1 MCRALK
7 INNLKYVFAQ
17 GNRCAPLNIF
27 HLPPDCF
34 RDRSQCWNIRLQP
47 RQRALSVQP
56 TASLFGHPAIPR
68 FIDASQIPTFK
79 KKKKTKFCGY
89 LASSELL
96 VLFFPAAFV
105 PSVSHILIVLGR
117 FQTLFK
123 QKGCGWLKA
132 QAIWS
137 AFFFSRGLK
146 LRYICWF
153 FRHDAVERLE
163 DYDGTVRT

>member
-79 KKKKTKFCGY
+79 KKKKDEVLRLPCIKRVVGAVFPSSICSLRVSY
-89 LASSELL
+89 FDSSWKISNSFQAKRLWLAEGSGDL
-96 VLFFPAAFV
+96 VGLFFQQ
-105 PSVSHILIVLGR
+105 R
-117 FQTLFK
+117 FKIKVHMLVF
-123 QKGCGWLKA
+123 
-132 QAIWS
+132 
-137 AFFFSRGLK
+137 
-146 LRYICWF
+146 
-153 FRHDAVERLE
+153 
-163 DYDGTVRT
+163 